1 MDKRTLK
8 NITMDECKNQES
20 QLDSLWE
27 IYGDRNVFDNPTDAK
42 GTDILSKDG
51 MMILMSAIC
60 GDTIVDLKKVEDESK
75 KKYNIVAVSK
85 NEEERIVFSFMKED
99 FLKKVIVRKST
110 QIDVES
116 GIISEPN
123 IVCMEFI
130 MNSGNNKL
138 VEMSE
143 FKYEGTRTSSIETY
157 INKNNG
163 IEAVL
168 LLAQNSDPTLKVEI
182 TRNGLMIS
190 SLISENQNQA
200 KLVKKP
206 DGFGI
211 ENLWEDGFPIEFASM
226 SYSEYKNL
234 ESSDAS
240 DLNGDESNIKNP
252 SMNIKTGCIYFIN
265 DKGFMILNG
274 VRYGFNSIDS
284 NSISVSKDENG
295 NYLFNVKISGD
306 ANNLLSI
313 KNDGIYAGLN
323 WSGSKQNEQF
333 GIQYDLEDVYKA
345 LPQSEQSRILFICSD
360 TKRVYANGI
369 DISYVDKI
377 GNKNDEDNSTVYGY
391 INSKFLELKGI
402 VDNIGVCQLGDL
414 PSFNNLES
422 ELSKKEI
429 CLKQS
434 NVIIPFTVTSSEG
447 EENGFVVNIIT
458 TQGINQ
464 ALYWKNADRP
474 SLKRTLTVDESG
486 NVQSVA
492 FYPIDNN
499 PYVTIG
505 TVSLY
510 TLKGLGTETESD
522 IVKKAF
528 EDFFTKKQI
537 TSQDLDKCF
546 KYGYVLQ
553 DALFRDVVLVA
564 WNGSSYDF
572 MIIGRNKPKG
582 EAIIKTITI
591 SISEDEIY
599 SIISPYSEQKIIT
612 NANISNDEYIKNI
625 ITELSKTPK
634 FEDFEYEVEG
644 EKKKRK
650 AIILD
655 NYDVL
660 FGRMLNGDPV
670 TLAMV
675 SMWDKADYGS
685 SKLPIN
691 FNGSL
696 ERPTYNDDE
705 EIALMK
711 DIEEIKLPIEF
722 SFPLRTLQDKV
733 YTQEEILAWFG
744 VTDAAELKTLIVREG
759 QFYLKY
765 GIQFSGN
772 PYYYRMPIQY
782 IAFESANQIKMV
794 VIGLDTT
801 NDMPTKYEIILNLDG
816 AIAKGNSN
824 IKVTSNDLAFANNE
838 TIDALTAQINEL
850 KELISSITSRVDALE
865 KA

>member
-27 IYGDRNVFDNPTDAK
+27 IYGNRNVLDNPTDAK

-116 GIISEPN
+116 GTISKPN

-168 LLAQNSDPTLKVEI
+168 LLAQNSDPTLKIEI

-200 KLVKKP
+200 KLVKKS

-345 LPQSEQSRILFICSD
+345 LSQSEQSRILFICSD
-360 TKRVYANGI
+360 TKRVYANGV

-377 GNKNDEDNSTVYGY
+377 GNKDDEGDSTVYGY
-391 INSKFLELKGI
+391 INSKFLELNIENI
-402 VDNIGVCQLGDL
+402 V
-414 PSFNNLES
+414 S
-422 ELSKKEI
+422 ELDK
-429 CLKQS
+429 
-434 NVIIPFTVTSSEG
+434 
-447 EENGFVVNIIT
+447 
-458 TQGINQ
+458 
-464 ALYWKNADRP
+464 A
-474 SLKRTLTVDESG
+474 
-486 NVQSVA
+486 
-492 FYPIDNN
+492 
-499 PYVTIG
+499 
-505 TVSLY
+505 
-510 TLKGLGTETESD
+510 
-522 IVKKAF
+522 VK
-528 EDFFTKKQI
+528 
-537 TSQDLDKCF
+537 
-546 KYGYVLQ
+546 Y
-553 DALFRDVVLVA
+553 
-564 WNGSSYDF
+564 
-572 MIIGRNKPKG
+572 
-582 EAIIKTITI
+582 
-591 SISEDEIY
+591 
-599 SIISPYSEQKIIT
+599 
-612 NANISNDEYIKNI
+612 
-625 ITELSKTPK
+625 
-634 FEDFEYEVEG
+634 EDFELNG
-644 EKKKRK
+644 DKRK
-650 AIILD
+650 SITLE

-660 FGRMLNGDPV
+660 LGKMTNGSSV
-670 TLAMV
+670 NLAMV
-675 SMWDKADYGS
+675 SKWDVADFGS
-685 SKLPIN
+685 TSLPFN
-691 FNGSL
+691 MNGSKK
-696 ERPTYNDDE
+696 RPTYNDDE

-722 SFPLRTLQDKV
+722 SFPLRTLQDRV

-744 VTDAAELKTLIVREG
+744 VADVVELKTLIVREG

-765 GIQFSGN
+765 GIQLSGN

-816 AIAKGNSN
+816 TIAKGNSN
-824 IKVTSNDLAFANNE
+824 IKVTSNDLAFANND
-838 TIDALTAQINEL
+838 TIASLTTQINEL
-850 KELISSITSRVDALE
+850 KELINNITSRVDALE

>member
-1 MDKRTLK
+1 
-8 NITMDECKNQES
+8 MDECKNQES

-27 IYGDRNVFDNPTDAK
+27 IYGDRNVLDNPTDAK

-75 KKYNIVAVSK
+75 KKYNIVAVLK

-116 GIISEPN
+116 GIISKPN

-138 VEMSE
+138 IEMSE

-168 LLAQNSDPTLKVEI
+168 LLAQNSDPALKVEI

-313 KNDGIYAGLN
+313 KDDGIYAGFN

-345 LPQSEQSRILFICSD
+345 LSQSEQSRILFICSD

-377 GNKNDEDNSTVYGY
+377 GNKDDEDSSTVYGY
-391 INSKFLELKGI
+391 INSKFLELNIENI
-402 VDNIGVCQLGDL
+402 V
-414 PSFNNLES
+414 S
-422 ELSKKEI
+422 ELDK
-429 CLKQS
+429 
-434 NVIIPFTVTSSEG
+434 
-447 EENGFVVNIIT
+447 
-458 TQGINQ
+458 
-464 ALYWKNADRP
+464 A
-474 SLKRTLTVDESG
+474 
-486 NVQSVA
+486 
-492 FYPIDNN
+492 
-499 PYVTIG
+499 
-505 TVSLY
+505 
-510 TLKGLGTETESD
+510 
-522 IVKKAF
+522 VK
-528 EDFFTKKQI
+528 
-537 TSQDLDKCF
+537 
-546 KYGYVLQ
+546 Y
-553 DALFRDVVLVA
+553 
-564 WNGSSYDF
+564 
-572 MIIGRNKPKG
+572 
-582 EAIIKTITI
+582 
-591 SISEDEIY
+591 
-599 SIISPYSEQKIIT
+599 
-612 NANISNDEYIKNI
+612 
-625 ITELSKTPK
+625 
-634 FEDFEYEVEG
+634 EDFELNG
-644 EKKKRK
+644 DKRK
-650 AIILD
+650 SITLE

-660 FGRMLNGDPV
+660 LGKMTNGSSV
-670 TLAMV
+670 NLAMV
-675 SMWDKADYGS
+675 SKWDVADFGS
-685 SKLPIN
+685 TSLPFN
-691 FNGSL
+691 MNGSKK
-696 ERPTYNDDE
+696 RPTYNDDE

-744 VTDAAELKTLIVREG
+744 VTDVAELKTLIVREG

-765 GIQFSGN
+765 GIQLSGN

-816 AIAKGNSN
+816 TIAKGNSN
-824 IKVTSNDLAFANNE
+824 IKVTSNDLAFANDD
-838 TIDALTAQINEL
+838 TVTALKAKVNEL
-850 KELISSITSRVDALE
+850 EELINSITSRVDALE

>member
-27 IYGDRNVFDNPTDAK
+27 IYGNRNVLDNPTDAK

-75 KKYNIVAVSK
+75 KKYNIVAVLK

-116 GIISEPN
+116 GVVSKPN

-138 VEMSE
+138 IEMSE

-333 GIQYDLEDVYKA
+333 GIQYDLEDVYKS
-345 LPQSEQSRILFICSD
+345 LSQSEQSRILFICSD

-377 GNKNDEDNSTVYGY
+377 GNKDDEDDSTVYGY
-391 INSKFLELKGI
+391 INSKFLELNIENI
-402 VDNIGVCQLGDL
+402 V
-414 PSFNNLES
+414 S
-422 ELSKKEI
+422 ELDK
-429 CLKQS
+429 
-434 NVIIPFTVTSSEG
+434 
-447 EENGFVVNIIT
+447 
-458 TQGINQ
+458 
-464 ALYWKNADRP
+464 A
-474 SLKRTLTVDESG
+474 
-486 NVQSVA
+486 
-492 FYPIDNN
+492 
-499 PYVTIG
+499 
-505 TVSLY
+505 
-510 TLKGLGTETESD
+510 
-522 IVKKAF
+522 VKY
-528 EDFFTKKQI
+528 EDFELNGDKRKSI
-537 TSQDLDKCF
+537 TLEN
-546 KYGYVLQ
+546 Y
-553 DALFRDVVLVA
+553 DVILGRMT
-564 WNGSSYDF
+564 NGSSV
-572 MIIGRNKPKG
+572 N
-582 EAIIKTITI
+582 
-591 SISEDEIY
+591 
-599 SIISPYSEQKIIT
+599 
-612 NANISNDEYIKNI
+612 
-625 ITELSKTPK
+625 
-634 FEDFEYEVEG
+634 
-644 EKKKRK
+644 
-650 AIILD
+650 
-655 NYDVL
+655 
-660 FGRMLNGDPV
+660 
-670 TLAMV
+670 LAMV
-675 SMWDKADYGS
+675 SKWDVADFGS
-685 SKLPIN
+685 TSLPFN
-691 FNGSL
+691 MNGSKK
-696 ERPTYNDDE
+696 RPTYNDDE

-733 YTQEEILAWFG
+733 YTQEEILAWFD
-744 VTDAAELKTLIVREG
+744 VADVAELKTLIVREG

-765 GIQFSGN
+765 GIQLSGN

-816 AIAKGNSN
+816 TIAKGNSN
-824 IKVTSNDLAFANNE
+824 IKVTSNDLAFANNK
-838 TIDALTAQINEL
+838 TIDALTAQIDEL

>member
-27 IYGDRNVFDNPTDAK
+27 IYGNRNVLDNPTDAK

-75 KKYNIVAVSK
+75 KKYNIVAVLK

-116 GIISEPN
+116 GVISKPN
-123 IVCMEFI
+123 IVCMEFV

-333 GIQYDLEDVYKA
+333 GIQYDLEDVYKS
-345 LPQSEQSRILFICSD
+345 LSQSEQSRILFICSD

-377 GNKNDEDNSTVYGY
+377 GNKDDEDNSTVYGY
-391 INSKFLELKGI
+391 INSKFLELNIENI
-402 VDNIGVCQLGDL
+402 V
-414 PSFNNLES
+414 S
-422 ELSKKEI
+422 ELDK
-429 CLKQS
+429 
-434 NVIIPFTVTSSEG
+434 
-447 EENGFVVNIIT
+447 
-458 TQGINQ
+458 
-464 ALYWKNADRP
+464 A
-474 SLKRTLTVDESG
+474 
-486 NVQSVA
+486 
-492 FYPIDNN
+492 
-499 PYVTIG
+499 
-505 TVSLY
+505 
-510 TLKGLGTETESD
+510 
-522 IVKKAF
+522 VK
-528 EDFFTKKQI
+528 
-537 TSQDLDKCF
+537 
-546 KYGYVLQ
+546 Y
-553 DALFRDVVLVA
+553 
-564 WNGSSYDF
+564 
-572 MIIGRNKPKG
+572 
-582 EAIIKTITI
+582 
-591 SISEDEIY
+591 
-599 SIISPYSEQKIIT
+599 
-612 NANISNDEYIKNI
+612 
-625 ITELSKTPK
+625 
-634 FEDFEYEVEG
+634 EDFELNG
-644 EKKKRK
+644 DKRK
-650 AIILD
+650 SITLE

-660 FGRMLNGDPV
+660 LGKMTNGSSV
-670 TLAMV
+670 NLAMV
-675 SMWDKADYGS
+675 SKWDVADFGS
-685 SKLPIN
+685 TSLPFN
-691 FNGSL
+691 MNGSKK
-696 ERPTYNDDE
+696 RPTYNDDE

-733 YTQEEILAWFG
+733 YTQEEIFAWFG

-765 GIQFSGN
+765 GIQLSGN

-816 AIAKGNSN
+816 TIAKGNSN
-824 IKVTSNDLAFANNE
+824 IKVTSNDLAFANDD
-838 TIDALTAQINEL
+838 TIASLTTQINSLTTQINEL
-850 KELISSITSRVDALE
+850 KELINSITSRVDALE